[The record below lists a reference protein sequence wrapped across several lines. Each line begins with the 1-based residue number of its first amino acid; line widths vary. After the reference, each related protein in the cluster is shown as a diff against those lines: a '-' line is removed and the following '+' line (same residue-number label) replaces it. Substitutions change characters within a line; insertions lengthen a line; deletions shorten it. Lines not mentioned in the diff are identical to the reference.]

1 MRATI
6 LGLAR
11 DEIADPQIESHLA
24 NATYPA
30 IDATAYERFDGTTVY
45 AGKAAATVT
54 RERDAVYVND
64 DSIIVEPS
72 EEELDETVVCE
83 WTADLSAGWVGVDT
97 SDGDWLFETLASAK
111 GTLIE
116 RAEID
121 VDGFAEYLSEYPT
134 ADAWNVT
141 QTRRLDADGDAEE
154 AVIAYHDAAHLADT
168 SGSRDTTMLGFEY
181 NWNGGYTRGVVSESG
196 YVALFDGGDSAG
208 QYAAFINSEILPFAS
223 LPEEYQGALSDA
235 RGADSEIASADG
247 GHT

>member
-30 IDATAYERFDGTTVY
+30 IDATAYERFDGTTIY
-45 AGKAAATVT
+45 AGDAAATVDI
-54 RERDAVYVND
+54 EQESVYVSD
-64 DSIIVEPS
+64 DDIIT
-72 EEELDETVVCE
+72 ETEAATETAYCE
-83 WTADLSAGWVGVDT
+83 WIADLSAGWVGVNR

-196 YVALFDGGDSAG
+196 YVALFDGGDRAG
-208 QYAAFINSEILPFAS
+208 HYAAFINSEILPFAS
-223 LPEEYQGALSDA
+223 LPEEYQGALSGA

-247 GHT
+247 GDT